1 MINMKEEVNTS
12 TVVTKE
18 NLQKNYNNKI
28 KIILIL
34 RLTQSNQ
41 WVGVDHA
48 TQIPFLNSPP
58 VTGSV
63 EKKMIVMMIMILEK

>member
-1 MINMKEEVNTS
+1 MKEEVNTS

-48 TQIPFLNSPP
+48 TQIHFLNSPP

>member
-48 TQIPFLNSPP
+48 TQIQFLNSPP

-63 EKKMIVMMIMILEK
+63 EKK